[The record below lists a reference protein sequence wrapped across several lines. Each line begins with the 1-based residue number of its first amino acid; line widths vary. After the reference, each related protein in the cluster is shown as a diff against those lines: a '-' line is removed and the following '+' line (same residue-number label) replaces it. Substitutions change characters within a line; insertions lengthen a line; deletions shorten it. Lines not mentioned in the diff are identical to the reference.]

1 MEPYFDLVG
10 FAAVATSDFPG
21 SEVYGLADHGGMPGL
36 DKQLARAGIAWRTL
50 FEGSHEEGAAAVAP
64 LLFSLSEAW
73 ADGHRRLLEWVAEH
87 GTYTSS
93 LLLLATPLPID
104 EVAARL
110 ACRLDAMLSE
120 EMNVLLRF
128 FDPRVFEALLG
139 VLDAQRKEAFLGVA
153 DGWWYFDRRG
163 ALVAQ
168 PSRCAACDEHTVP
181 LRLTATQE
189 FALLAA
195 SEPDQVAEQL
205 AALVPEPWRKVSL
218 PQRADFLERHIADAR
233 RIGLTS
239 TRDLTLYCGIALL
252 EGEDFCATAKWRPLL
267 GAVQRGE
274 MDFSSAL
281 AQS

>member
-10 FAAVATSDFPG
+10 FAAVAASDFPG
-21 SEVYGLADHGGMPGL
+21 CEVYGLADHGGMPGL
-36 DKQLARAGIAWRTL
+36 DKQLARAGIARRNL
-50 FEGSHEEGAAAVAP
+50 FEGSREEGAAAVAP

-73 ADGHRRLLEWVAEH
+73 ANGHRGLLEWVAEH

-110 ACRLDAMLSE
+110 ACRLDATLSE

-139 VLDAQRKEAFLGVA
+139 VLDAQQKEAFLGIA

-163 ALVAQ
+163 VLVPQ
-168 PSRCAACDEHTVP
+168 PARCAARDEHVVP
-181 LRLTATQE
+181 LRLTAPQE

-205 AALVPEPWRKVSL
+205 AALVPEPWRNVAL
-218 PQRADFLERHIADAR
+218 PRRVHFLRRHMDAARA
-233 RIGLTS
+233 IGLEA
-239 TRDLTLYCGIALL
+239 TRDFALYCAAALL
-252 EGEDFCATAKWRPLL
+252 EGEDFAETPKWR
-267 GAVQRGE
+267 GALAKVRQGE
-274 MDFSSAL
+274 LEFAAAL
-281 AQS
+281 AQ

>member
-128 FDPRVFEALLG
+128 SIRASS
-139 VLDAQRKEAFLGVA
+139 RRCWAFWTHSG
-153 DGWWYFDRRG
+153 RR
-163 ALVAQ
+163 
-168 PSRCAACDEHTVP
+168 H
-181 LRLTATQE
+181 
-189 FALLAA
+189 
-195 SEPDQVAEQL
+195 
-205 AALVPEPWRKVSL
+205 
-218 PQRADFLERHIADAR
+218 
-233 RIGLTS
+233 
-239 TRDLTLYCGIALL
+239 
-252 EGEDFCATAKWRPLL
+252 
-267 GAVQRGE
+267 
-274 MDFSSAL
+274 SSASPT
-281 AQS
+281 AGGTSIGGEHS

>member
-128 FDPRVFEALLG
+128 FRSARLRGAAGRSGRTAEGGIPRRRRRLVVLRSAGSTRSAALALCRVRRTHCAITADRHAG
-139 VLDAQRKEAFLGVA
+139 IRFARRKRTGSGGRTVGRARSGTVAQGVA
-153 DGWWYFDRRG
+153 S
-163 ALVAQ
+163 A
-168 PSRCAACDEHTVP
+168 
-181 LRLTATQE
+181 
-189 FALLAA
+189 
-195 SEPDQVAEQL
+195 
-205 AALVPEPWRKVSL
+205 
-218 PQRADFLERHIADAR
+218 AR
-233 RIGLTS
+233 RFPGAAHRRCTADRL
-239 TRDLTLYCGIALL
+239 
-252 EGEDFCATAKWRPLL
+252 DFHA
-267 GAVQRGE
+267 
-274 MDFSSAL
+274 
-281 AQS
+281 